1 MMSPSACVSNMIT
14 EYCDIFFS
22 DIRSCKEN
30 SLSLSSLSLFLAE
43 SCKSRK
49 AEIKKMQLSLNLHSI
64 QKFNNYTLV
73 HDSRL

>member
-30 SLSLSSLSLFLAE
+30 SLSLSSLAE

-49 AEIKKMQLSLNLHSI
+49 AEIKKMQLSLNLPSI
-64 QKFNNYTLV
+64 QKVNNYTLV

>member
-30 SLSLSSLSLFLAE
+30 SLSLSLSLFLAE

-49 AEIKKMQLSLNLHSI
+49 AEIKKNAVEPQSP
-64 QKFNNYTLV
+64 FNTE
-73 HDSRL
+73 S